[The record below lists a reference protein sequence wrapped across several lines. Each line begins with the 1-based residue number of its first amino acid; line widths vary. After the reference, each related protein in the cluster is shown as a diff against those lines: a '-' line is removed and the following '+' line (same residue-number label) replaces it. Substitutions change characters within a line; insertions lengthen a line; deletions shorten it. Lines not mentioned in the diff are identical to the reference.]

1 MLAAGFAF
9 ADNENYDGL
18 DISEID
24 FRGGSFVPSLK
35 NSSWV
40 GATAIEINFSQ
51 SILTNANFTNANL
64 SGSYFLITT
73 VTNAIFTNANLSKA
87 WFQKTKGLTDAQLRS
102 ASNITGIKL
111 DDLDLS
117 SFNFSGL
124 DFSGGN
130 FYKTTISNVNFTNA
144 VLDGVIFH
152 DSAGLSDK
160 QIRSAKSLIG
170 IRYNNIDISEFNFS
184 LLNISTSDFVD
195 CISLNSDFTGSNLAS
210 VSVASSSFNDSNFI
224 GANLTSA
231 NIYSSNFA
239 GSNFSKAD
247 LTNARLKKCSL
258 VNTNLT
264 NANLTGATFT
274 AETDIS
280 GATIN
285 GADLTSTVENG
296 FTFAHL
302 ESTKSYADKNLSG
315 VIFDYNDIG
324 AWNLSGLNL
333 QNTSFFASK
342 IAGTNFSNSD
352 LRGAD
357 ISVTKGTAT
366 YKNTIM
372 SDGVIKN
379 FSMASAD
386 ESLSIRKY
394 TPAEGGENIS
404 AKIAEDAKIS
414 NGAKLTLEQGAFFEV
429 ANGKTLSVASD
440 GKILINTDLGGS
452 TIFNVNSSS
461 GLVFEDGSTL
471 TVNIVDDIMTSD
483 AYTFAV
489 ISFEDDSRIAGL
501 NNFVK
506 DETLFLTVKGK
517 KFNGAWNYAVKGND
531 LSISI
536 NVPEPATYAAIFGA
550 LALAFA
556 AYRRRK

>member
-1 MLAAGFAF
+1 MKKYITIISMLATCFVF
-9 ADNENYDGL
+9 ADNENYDGQ
-18 DISEID
+18 DVS
-24 FRGGSFVPSLK
+24 GKSFYSSHK
-35 NSSWV
+35 NSSWI
-40 GATAIEINFSQ
+40 GATAVDTWFQ
-51 SILTNANFTNANL
+51 ADLTNANFTNANL
-64 SGSYFLITT
+64 NKARFSGTKIN
-73 VTNAIFTNANLSKA
+73 VTDAIFTNANLSSAK
-87 WFQKTKGLTDAQLRS
+87 FYKVKGLTDSQLRS
-102 ASNITGIKL
+102 AESIAGIWL
-111 DDLDLS
+111 DDIDLS
-117 SFNFSGL
+117 NFNLSGL
-124 DFSGGN
+124 DFSGGQ
-130 FYKTTISNVNFTNA
+130 FYGSTVSNVDFTNA
-144 VLDGVIFH
+144 ILDKVIFYGGVI
-152 DSAGLSDK
+152 GLTDK
-160 QIRSAKSLIG
+160 QLRSAKSLVGTIIRDMDATGFDLSGLNLSAGGIIG
-170 IRYNNIDISEFNFS
+170 IKC
-184 LLNISTSDFVD
+184 LN
-195 CISLNSDFTGSNLAS
+195 
-210 VSVASSSFNDSNFI
+210 SNFI
-224 GANLTSA
+224 ETNFISANLAGSDF
-231 NIYSSNFA
+231 S
-239 GSNFSKAD
+239 GSNFSRAD
-247 LTNARLKKCSL
+247 LKNVYLDNSSL
-258 VNTNLT
+258 VNTNLFGT
-264 NANLTGATFT
+264 NLTGASFT
-274 AETDIS
+274 AKTDFT

-372 SDGVIKN
+372 SNGVIKN
-379 FSMASAD
+379 FSMTSAD

-404 AKIAEDAKIS
+404 AKIAEDAMIS
-414 NGAKLTLEQGAFFEV
+414 GGAKLTLEQGAFFEV

-440 GKILINTDLGGS
+440 GLIQIDTDLSGS
-452 TIFNVNSSS
+452 TIFNVNSNS

-471 TVNIVDDIMTSD
+471 TVNIVDNIITSD

-506 DETLFLTVKGK
+506 DETLFLTVNGK

>member
-1 MLAAGFAF
+1 MLATGFVF

-18 DISEID
+18 DISEIN
-24 FRGGSFVPSLK
+24 FRGGSFEPSLK

-51 SILTNANFTNANL
+51 TILTNANFTNANL
-64 SGSYFLITT
+64 NGSLFSSTT

-87 WFQKTKGLTDAQLRS
+87 SFQETKGLTDVQLRS
-102 ASNITGIKL
+102 ASNITGITL
-111 DDLDLS
+111 YTLDLS
-117 SFNFSGL
+117 NFNLSGL
-124 DFSGGN
+124 DLSGTS
-130 FYKTTISNVNFTNA
+130 FFHTILSNVNFTDAILNN
-144 VLDGVIFH
+144 VRFYQGT
-152 DSAGLSDK
+152 SALIDK
-160 QIRSAKSLIG
+160 QLRSAKSLTG
-170 IRYNNIDISEFNFS
+170 VWFQQMDISGFDFS
-184 LLNISTSDFVD
+184 ELNLSSGGIVHST
-195 CISLNSDFTGSNLAS
+195 CLNSDFTET
-210 VSVASSSFNDSNFI
+210 
-224 GANLTSA
+224 NLTST
-231 NIYSSNFA
+231 NLYSSNFA
-239 GSNFSKAD
+239 GSNFNKSD
-247 LTNARLKKCSL
+247 LTNTYFNKSSL
-258 VNTNLT
+258 ANTNLS
-264 NANLTGATFT
+264 NANLTGAEFT
-274 AETDIS
+274 DDTDFT

-352 LRGAD
+352 LRGAG

-394 TPAEGGENIS
+394 TPADGGENIS
-404 AKIAEDAKIS
+404 AKIAEDAMIS
-414 NGAKLTLEQGAFFEV
+414 GGAVLSLERGADLIVTNAKTLTVASDGAIAIDTDLSGSTKFTVDHSAGLVFENGAKLTINVMEDIIGGDVLEFTA
-429 ANGKTLSVASD
+429 LSW
-440 GKILINTDLGGS
+440 
-452 TIFNVNSSS
+452 
-461 GLVFEDGSTL
+461 
-471 TVNIVDDIMTSD
+471 
-483 AYTFAV
+483 Y
-489 ISFEDDSRIAGL
+489 DDSYIAGL
-501 NNFVK
+501 DAIKPNQ
-506 DETLFLTVKGK
+506 TLFLNV
-517 KFNGAWNYAVKGND
+517 NGATYAGDWKYEIKGNS
-531 LSISI
+531 LNILI
-536 NVPEPATYAAIFGA
+536 NVPEPSTYAMIFGA
-550 LALAFA
+550 IAIGFA

>member
-1 MLAAGFAF
+1 MKKYITIISMFATGFVF
-9 ADNENYDGL
+9 ADNENYDGQ
-18 DISEID
+18 DVSGKT
-24 FRGGSFVPSLK
+24 FYGSRK
-35 NSSWV
+35 NSSWI
-40 GATAIEINFSQ
+40 GATAVDSSFS
-51 SILTNANFTNANL
+51 SADFTNANFTNANL
-64 SGSYFLITT
+64 KNASFHSTT
-73 VTNAIFTNANLSKA
+73 VTDVIFTNANLCGSNFWYA
-87 WFQKTKGLTDAQLRS
+87 KGLTDSQLRS
-102 ASNITGIKL
+102 AMDITNINL
-111 DDLDLS
+111 ASLDLTG
-117 SFNFSGL
+117 FNFSEL
-124 DFSGGN
+124 NLSDAHLN
-130 FYKTTISNVNFTNA
+130 WATISDVNFTNTI
-144 VLDGVIFH
+144 LDRVMFY
-152 DSAGLSDK
+152 DTKGLCDK

-170 IRYNNIDISEFNFS
+170 VNIQNMDISEFDFS
-184 LLNISTSDFVD
+184 GLNISSGGIINSKSMNVNFTETNLMSVSFYG
-195 CISLNSDFTGSNLAS
+195 STLNGSN
-210 VSVASSSFNDSNFI
+210 FNN
-224 GANLTSA
+224 ANLTDVYLDKS
-231 NIYSSNFA
+231 
-239 GSNFSKAD
+239 
-247 LTNARLKKCSL
+247 SL

-274 AETDIS
+274 TETDIS

-324 AWNLSGLNL
+324 SWNLSGLNL

-404 AKIAEDAKIS
+404 AKIAEDAIIS
-414 NGAKLTLEQGAFFEV
+414 GGAKLTLEQGAFFEV
-429 ANGKTLSVASD
+429 ANGKTLTVASD
-440 GKILINTDLGGS
+440 GLVQIDTDFSGS

-461 GLVFEDGSTL
+461 GLVFENGAIL
-471 TVNIVDDIMTSD
+471 TVNIIDDIITSD
-483 AYTFAV
+483 AYTIAV
-489 ISFEDDSRIAGL
+489 ISFEDDSVISGL
-501 NNFVK
+501 GDLIK
-506 DETLFLTVKGK
+506 DKTLLLTVNGE
-517 KFNGAWNYAVKGND
+517 KFNGAWDYAVKGND

-536 NVPEPATYAAIFGA
+536 NVPEPATCAAIFGA

>member
-1 MLAAGFAF
+1 MKKLTIIKGYLIFSLVLTGTVAF
-9 ADNENYDGL
+9 ADNENYDGQ
-18 DISEID
+18 DVS
-24 FRGGSFVPSLK
+24 GKSFYSSYK
-35 NSSWV
+35 NSSWI
-40 GATAIEINFSQ
+40 GATAVDSSFS
-51 SILTNANFTNANL
+51 SADFTNANFTNANL
-64 SGSYFLITT
+64 KNASFLSTT
-73 VTNAIFTNANLSKA
+73 VTDAIFTNANLSGA
-87 WFQKTKGLTDAQLRS
+87 DFHYVKGLTDLQLRS
-102 ASNITGIKL
+102 AESIAGIAL
-111 DDLDLS
+111 NEIDLS
-117 SFNFSGL
+117 NFNLSGL
-124 DFSGGN
+124 DFSGGQ
-130 FYKTTISNVNFTNA
+130 FYGSTVSNVDFTNA
-144 VLDGVIFH
+144 ILDEVSFYGGVI
-152 DSAGLSDK
+152 GLTDK
-160 QIRSAKSLIG
+160 QLRSAKSLVGTTITDMDATGFDLSGLNLSASAIFG
-170 IRYNNIDISEFNFS
+170 IKC
-184 LLNISTSDFVD
+184 LN
-195 CISLNSDFTGSNLAS
+195 
-210 VSVASSSFNDSNFI
+210 SNFI
-224 GANLTSA
+224 ETNFISA
-231 NIYSSNFA
+231 SLSGSDFS
-239 GSNFSKAD
+239 GSNFSRAD
-247 LTNARLKKCSL
+247 LKNVYLDNSSL
-258 VNTNLT
+258 VNTNLLGT
-264 NANLTGATFT
+264 NLTGASFT
-274 AETDIS
+274 AKTDFT

-324 AWNLSGLNL
+324 GWNLSGLNL

-386 ESLSIRKY
+386 ESLRIRKY

-404 AKIAEDAKIS
+404 AKIAEDAMIS
-414 NGAKLTLEQGAFFEV
+414 GGAKLTLEQGAFFEV
-429 ANGKTLSVASD
+429 ANGKTLTVASD
-440 GKILINTDLGGS
+440 GLIQIDTDLSGS

-461 GLVFEDGSTL
+461 GLVFEDGAIL

-501 NNFVK
+501 NNFIK
-506 DETLFLTVKGK
+506 DETLFLTVNGE
-517 KFNGAWNYAVKGND
+517 KFNGAWDYAIKGND

-556 AYRRRK
+556 VYRRRR

>member
-1 MLAAGFAF
+1 MKKCITIISMLATCFVF
-9 ADNENYDGL
+9 ADNENYDGQ
-18 DISEID
+18 DVS
-24 FRGGSFVPSLK
+24 GKSFYSSCK
-35 NSSWV
+35 NSSWI
-40 GATAIEINFSQ
+40 GATAVDTWFQ
-51 SILTNANFTNANL
+51 ADLTNANFTNANL
-64 SGSYFLITT
+64 SKARFSGTKIN
-73 VTNAIFTNANLSKA
+73 VTDAIFTNANLSGA
-87 WFQKTKGLTDAQLRS
+87 NFYEVKGLTDLQLRS
-102 ASNITGIKL
+102 AESIAGIAL
-111 DDLDLS
+111 NEIDLS
-117 SFNFSGL
+117 NFNLSGL
-124 DFSGGN
+124 DFSGGQ
-130 FYKTTISNVNFTNA
+130 FYGSTVSNVDFTNA
-144 VLDGVIFH
+144 ILDEVSFYGGVI
-152 DSAGLSDK
+152 GLTDK
-160 QIRSAKSLIG
+160 QLRSAKSLVGTTITDMDATGFDLSGLNLSASAIFG
-170 IRYNNIDISEFNFS
+170 IKC
-184 LLNISTSDFVD
+184 LN
-195 CISLNSDFTGSNLAS
+195 
-210 VSVASSSFNDSNFI
+210 SNFI
-224 GANLTSA
+224 ETNFISASLTGSDF
-231 NIYSSNFA
+231 S
-239 GSNFSKAD
+239 GSNFSRAD
-247 LTNARLKKCSL
+247 LKNVYLDNSSL
-258 VNTNLT
+258 VNTNLLGT
-264 NANLTGATFT
+264 NLTGASFT
-274 AETDIS
+274 AKTDFT

-324 AWNLSGLNL
+324 GWNLSGLNL

-386 ESLSIRKY
+386 ESLRIRKY

-404 AKIAEDAKIS
+404 AKIAEDAMIS
-414 NGAKLTLEQGAFFEV
+414 GGAKLTLEQGAFFEV
-429 ANGKTLSVASD
+429 ANGKTLTVASD
-440 GKILINTDLGGS
+440 GLIQIDTDLSGS

-461 GLVFEDGSTL
+461 GLVFEDGAIL

-506 DETLFLTVKGK
+506 DETLFLTVNGE

-556 AYRRRK
+556 VYRRRR

>member
-1 MLAAGFAF
+1 MKKYITIISMLAAGFVF
-9 ADNENYDGL
+9 ADNENYDGQ
-18 DISEID
+18 DVSGKT
-24 FRGGSFVPSLK
+24 FYGSYK
-35 NSSWV
+35 NSSWI
-40 GATAIEINFSQ
+40 GATAVGTWFISGTFS
-51 SILTNANFTNANL
+51 SSDLTNANFTNANL
-64 SGSYFLITT
+64 SKARIDGT
-73 VTNAIFTNANLSKA
+73 VTDAIFTNANLNECNISYV
-87 WFQKTKGLTDAQLRS
+87 KGLTGSQLRS
-102 ASNITGIKL
+102 AADITGIQFTQT
-111 DDLDLS
+111 DLS
-117 SFNFSGL
+117 NLNFSGL
-124 DFSGGN
+124 DFSGGQ
-130 FYKTTISNVNFTNA
+130 FYGTTVSNVDFTNA
-144 VLDGVIFH
+144 ILDKVSFYGGVI
-152 DSAGLSDK
+152 GLTDK
-160 QIRSAKSLIG
+160 QLRSAKSIIG
-170 IRYNNIDISEFNFS
+170 ISIFNFNATEYDLS
-184 LLNISTSDFVD
+184 GLNLSAGAIVNSTY
-195 CISLNSDFTGSNLAS
+195 INSNFAGTNLTSKTLGESNFS
-210 VSVASSSFNDSNFI
+210 DSNFC
-224 GANLTSA
+224 GANLT
-231 NIYSSNFA
+231 NVYFR
-239 GSNFSKAD
+239 GS
-247 LTNARLKKCSL
+247 SL

-264 NANLTGATFT
+264 NANLTGVTFT
-274 AETDIS
+274 TETDIS

-324 AWNLSGLNL
+324 GWDLSGLNL

-404 AKIAEDAKIS
+404 AKIAEDAIIS
-414 NGAKLTLEQGAFFEV
+414 GGAKLTLEQGAFFEV
-429 ANGKTLSVASD
+429 TNGKTLTVASD
-440 GKILINTDLGGS
+440 GLIQIDTDLSGS

-461 GLVFEDGSTL
+461 GLVFEDGAIL

-483 AYTFAV
+483 AYTIAV
-489 ISFEDDSRIAGL
+489 ISFEDDSVISGL
-501 NNFVK
+501 GDLIK
-506 DETLFLTVKGK
+506 DKTLLLTVNGE
-517 KFNGAWNYAVKGND
+517 KFNGAWDYAVKGNE

>member
-1 MLAAGFAF
+1 MKKYITIISMLATGFVF

-18 DISEID
+18 DISEIN
-24 FRGGSFVPSLK
+24 FRGGSFEPSLK

-51 SILTNANFTNANL
+51 TILTNANFTNANL
-64 SGSYFLITT
+64 NGSLFSSTT

-87 WFQKTKGLTDAQLRS
+87 SFQETKGLTDVQLRS
-102 ASNITGIKL
+102 ASNITGITL
-111 DDLDLS
+111 YTLDLS
-117 SFNFSGL
+117 NFNLSGL
-124 DFSGGN
+124 DLSGTS
-130 FYKTTISNVNFTNA
+130 FFHTILSNVNFTDAILNN
-144 VLDGVIFH
+144 VRFYQGT
-152 DSAGLSDK
+152 SALIDK
-160 QIRSAKSLIG
+160 QLRSAKSLTG
-170 IRYNNIDISEFNFS
+170 VWFQQMDISGFDFS
-184 LLNISTSDFVD
+184 ELNLSSGGIVHST
-195 CISLNSDFTGSNLAS
+195 CLNSDFTET
-210 VSVASSSFNDSNFI
+210 
-224 GANLTSA
+224 NLTST
-231 NIYSSNFA
+231 NLYSSNFA
-239 GSNFSKAD
+239 GSNFNKSD
-247 LTNARLKKCSL
+247 LTNTYFNKSSL
-258 VNTNLT
+258 ANTNLS
-264 NANLTGATFT
+264 NANLTGAEFT
-274 AETDIS
+274 DDTDFT

-352 LRGAD
+352 LRGAG

-394 TPAEGGENIS
+394 TPADGGENIS
-404 AKIAEDAKIS
+404 AKIAEDAMIS
-414 NGAKLTLEQGAFFEV
+414 GGAVLSLERGADLIVTNAKTLTVASDGAIAIDTDLSGSTKFTVDHSAGLVFENGAKLTINVMEDIIGGDVLEFTA
-429 ANGKTLSVASD
+429 LSW
-440 GKILINTDLGGS
+440 
-452 TIFNVNSSS
+452 
-461 GLVFEDGSTL
+461 
-471 TVNIVDDIMTSD
+471 
-483 AYTFAV
+483 Y
-489 ISFEDDSRIAGL
+489 DDSYIAGL
-501 NNFVK
+501 DAIKPNQ
-506 DETLFLTVKGK
+506 TLFLNV
-517 KFNGAWNYAVKGND
+517 NGATYAGDWKYEIKGNS
-531 LSISI
+531 LNILI
-536 NVPEPATYAAIFGA
+536 NVPEPSTYAMIFGA
-550 LALAFA
+550 IAIGFA

>member
-1 MLAAGFAF
+1 MLATCFVF
-9 ADNENYDGL
+9 ADNENYDGQ
-18 DISEID
+18 DVSGKT
-24 FRGGSFVPSLK
+24 FYGSRK
-35 NSSWV
+35 NSSWI
-40 GATAIEINFSQ
+40 GATAVGTWFISDPFS
-51 SILTNANFTNANL
+51 SPDLTNANFTNANL
-64 SGSYFLITT
+64 NKAEIEGT
-73 VTNAIFTNANLSKA
+73 VTDAIFTNANLNECNIRYV
-87 WFQKTKGLTDAQLRS
+87 KGLTDSQLRS
-102 ASNITGIKL
+102 AADITGIQFTKT
-111 DDLDLS
+111 DLS
-117 SFNFSGL
+117 NLNFSGL
-124 DFSGGN
+124 DFSGGQ
-130 FYKTTISNVNFTNA
+130 FYGTTVSNVDFTNA
-144 VLDGVIFH
+144 ILDKVSFFGGVI
-152 DSAGLSDK
+152 GLTDK
-160 QIRSAKSLIG
+160 QLRSAKSIIG
-170 IRYNNIDISEFNFS
+170 ISIFDFNAMEYDLSGLNLSAGAIVNSTYINSNFAGTNLTSMILGESSFS
-184 LLNISTSDFVD
+184 
-195 CISLNSDFTGSNLAS
+195 GSN
-210 VSVASSSFNDSNFI
+210 FC
-224 GANLTSA
+224 GANLT
-231 NIYSSNFA
+231 NVYFR
-239 GSNFSKAD
+239 GS
-247 LTNARLKKCSL
+247 SL

-264 NANLTGATFT
+264 NANLTGATF
-274 AETDIS
+274 ETDIS

-324 AWNLSGLNL
+324 GWNLSGLNL

-394 TPAEGGENIS
+394 TPADGGENIS
-404 AKIAEDAKIS
+404 AKIAEDAMIS
-414 NGAKLTLEQGAFFEV
+414 GGAKLTLEQGAFFEV
-429 ANGKTLSVASD
+429 ANGKTLTVASD
-440 GKILINTDLGGS
+440 GLIQIDTDLSGS

-461 GLVFEDGSTL
+461 GLVFEDGAIL

-489 ISFEDDSRIAGL
+489 ISFEDDSRIAGF
-501 NNFVK
+501 NNFIK
-506 DETLFLTVKGK
+506 DETLFLTVNGE

-536 NVPEPATYAAIFGA
+536 NVPEPATYTAIFGA
-550 LALAFA
+550 LALGFA

>member
-1 MLAAGFAF
+1 MKKCITIISMLATCFVF
-9 ADNENYDGL
+9 ADNENYDGQ
-18 DISEID
+18 DVS
-24 FRGGSFVPSLK
+24 GKSFYSSCK
-35 NSSWV
+35 NSSWI
-40 GATAIEINFSQ
+40 GATAVDTWFQ
-51 SILTNANFTNANL
+51 ADLTNANFTNANL
-64 SGSYFLITT
+64 NKAQFSGTKIN
-73 VTNAIFTNANLSKA
+73 VTDAIFTNANLSGA
-87 WFQKTKGLTDAQLRS
+87 SFYEVEGLTDSQLRS
-102 ASNITGIKL
+102 AADITGIQL
-111 DDLDLS
+111 SLDLTN
-117 SFNFSGL
+117 FNLSGL
-124 DFSGGN
+124 DFSGGQ
-130 FYKTTISNVNFTNA
+130 FYGSTVSNVDFTNA
-144 VLDGVIFH
+144 ILDKVIFYGGVI
-152 DSAGLSDK
+152 GLTDK
-160 QIRSAKSLIG
+160 QLRSAKSLVGTIIRDMDATGFDLSGLNLSAGGIIG
-170 IRYNNIDISEFNFS
+170 IKC
-184 LLNISTSDFVD
+184 LN
-195 CISLNSDFTGSNLAS
+195 
-210 VSVASSSFNDSNFI
+210 SNFI
-224 GANLTSA
+224 ETNFISANLSG
-231 NIYSSNFA
+231 SDFS
-239 GSNFSKAD
+239 GSNFSRAD
-247 LTNARLKKCSL
+247 LKNVYLDNSSL
-258 VNTNLT
+258 VNTNLLET
-264 NANLTGATFT
+264 NLTGASFT
-274 AETDIS
+274 AKTDFT

-324 AWNLSGLNL
+324 GWNLSGLNL

-394 TPAEGGENIS
+394 TPADGGENIS
-404 AKIAEDAKIS
+404 AKIAEDAMIS
-414 NGAKLTLEQGAFFEV
+414 GGAKLTLEQGAFFEV
-429 ANGKTLSVASD
+429 ANGKTLTVASD
-440 GKILINTDLGGS
+440 GLIQIDTDLSGS

-461 GLVFEDGSTL
+461 GLVFEDGAIL
-471 TVNIVDDIMTSD
+471 TVNIIDDIITSD

-506 DETLFLTVKGK
+506 DETLFLTVNGE
-517 KFNGAWNYAVKGND
+517 KFNGAWDYAIKGNE

-556 AYRRRK
+556 AYRRRR

>member
-1 MLAAGFAF
+1 MKKCITIISMLATCFVF
-9 ADNENYDGL
+9 ADNENYDGQ
-18 DISEID
+18 DVSGKT
-24 FRGGSFVPSLK
+24 FYGSRK
-35 NSSWV
+35 NSSWI
-40 GATAIEINFSQ
+40 GATAVGTWFISEAFS
-51 SILTNANFTNANL
+51 SPDLTNANFTNANL
-64 SGSYFLITT
+64 NKARIEGT
-73 VTNAIFTNANLSKA
+73 VTDAIFTNANLNECNICYV
-87 WFQKTKGLTDAQLRS
+87 KGLTDSQLRS
-102 ASNITGIKL
+102 AADITGIQFTRT
-111 DDLDLS
+111 DLS
-117 SFNFSGL
+117 NLNFSGL
-124 DFSGGN
+124 DFSGGQ
-130 FYKTTISNVNFTNA
+130 FYGTTVSNVDFTNA
-144 VLDGVIFH
+144 ILDKVIFYGGVI
-152 DSAGLSDK
+152 GLTDK
-160 QIRSAKSLIG
+160 QLRSAKSLVGTIIRDMDATGFDLSGLNLSAGGIIG
-170 IRYNNIDISEFNFS
+170 IKC
-184 LLNISTSDFVD
+184 LN
-195 CISLNSDFTGSNLAS
+195 
-210 VSVASSSFNDSNFI
+210 SNFI
-224 GANLTSA
+224 ETNFISA
-231 NIYSSNFA
+231 TLSGSDFS
-239 GSNFSKAD
+239 GSNFSRAD
-247 LTNARLKKCSL
+247 LKNVYLDNSSL
-258 VNTNLT
+258 VNTNLFRT
-264 NANLTGATFT
+264 NLTGASFT
-274 AETDIS
+274 AKTDFT

-379 FSMASAD
+379 LSMASAD

-404 AKIAEDAKIS
+404 AKIAEDAMIS
-414 NGAKLTLEQGAFFEV
+414 GGAKLTLEQGAFFEV
-429 ANGKTLSVASD
+429 ANGKTLTVASD
-440 GKILINTDLGGS
+440 GLIQIDTDLSGS

-461 GLVFEDGSTL
+461 GLVFEDGAIL

-506 DETLFLTVKGK
+506 DETLFLTVNGE

-536 NVPEPATYAAIFGA
+536 NVPEPATYTAIFGA
-550 LALAFA
+550 LALGFV

>member
-1 MLAAGFAF
+1 MKKYITIISMLAAGFVF
-9 ADNENYDGL
+9 ADNENFDGL
-18 DISEID
+18 DISEIN

-51 SILTNANFTNANL
+51 TILTNANFTNANL
-64 SGSYFLITT
+64 NGSRFGSTT

-87 WFQKTKGLTDAQLRS
+87 WFQETKGLTDVQLRS
-102 ASNITGIKL
+102 ASDITGISL
-111 DDLDLS
+111 YDLDLS
-117 SFNFSGL
+117 NFNLSGL
-124 DFSGGN
+124 DLSGTS
-130 FYKTTISNVNFTNA
+130 FYGTILSNVNFSGAILNNVRFYNGT
-144 VLDGVIFH
+144 
-152 DSAGLSDK
+152 SGLIDK
-160 QIRSAKSLIG
+160 QLRAAKSLVG
-170 IRYNNIDISEFNFS
+170 IWVQDIDISGFDLS
-184 LLNISTSDFVD
+184 GLNLSSGGIVYSI
-195 CISLNSDFTGSNLAS
+195 CLN
-210 VSVASSSFNDSNFI
+210 
-224 GANLTSA
+224 
-231 NIYSSNFA
+231 SNFA
-239 GSNFSKAD
+239 GTNLTSVSFHKSTLNGSDFSSAILAD
-247 LTNARLKKCSL
+247 TYLGKCSL

-315 VIFDYNDIG
+315 VIFDYNNIG

-404 AKIAEDAKIS
+404 AKIAEDAMIS
-414 NGAKLTLEQGAFFEV
+414 GGAKLTLEQGAFFEV
-429 ANGKTLSVASD
+429 ANGKTLTVASD
-440 GKILINTDLGGS
+440 GLIQIDTDFSGS

-461 GLVFEDGSTL
+461 GLVFEDGAIL
-471 TVNIVDDIMTSD
+471 TVNIIDDIITSD
-483 AYTFAV
+483 AYTIAV
-489 ISFEDDSRIAGL
+489 ISFEDDSVISGL
-501 NNFVK
+501 GDLIK
-506 DETLFLTVKGK
+506 DKTLLLTVNGE
-517 KFNGAWNYAVKGND
+517 KFNGSWDYAVNGNE

>member
-1 MLAAGFAF
+1 MKKCITIISMLATCFVF
-9 ADNENYDGL
+9 ADNENYDGQ
-18 DISEID
+18 DVS
-24 FRGGSFVPSLK
+24 GKSFYSSYK
-35 NSSWV
+35 NSSWIGVTAV
-40 GATAIEINFSQ
+40 GIDFDRTD
-51 SILTNANFTNANL
+51 LTNANFTNANL
-64 SGSYFLITT
+64 NNATFEGAT
-73 VTNAIFTNANLSKA
+73 VTNAIFANANLSKA
-87 WFQKTKGLTDAQLRS
+87 QFREAKGYPETKGLTDVQLRS
-102 ASNITGIKL
+102 ASDITGIRFY
-111 DDLDLS
+111 DTDLTN
-117 SFNFSGL
+117 FNLSGL
-124 DFSGGN
+124 DFSEGY
-130 FYKTTISNVNFTNA
+130 FYNSTVSNVDFTNA
-144 VLDGVIFH
+144 ILDKVWFTGAI
-152 DSAGLSDK
+152 GLSDK
-160 QIRSAKSLIG
+160 QLRSAKSLIG
-170 IRYNNIDISEFNFS
+170 LSISGIDISEFDLS
-184 LLNISTSDFVD
+184 GLNLSTGGIINST
-195 CISLNSDFTGSNLAS
+195 SLNSDFIETNLTSANLFGSTFNGSN
-210 VSVASSSFNDSNFI
+210 FN
-224 GANLTSA
+224 GANLTSVT
-231 NIYSSNFA
+231 
-239 GSNFSKAD
+239 
-247 LTNARLKKCSL
+247 LRKCSL

-274 AETDIS
+274 TETDIS

-372 SDGVIKN
+372 SNGVIKN

-404 AKIAEDAKIS
+404 AKIAEDAMIS
-414 NGAKLTLEQGAFFEV
+414 GGAKLTLEQGAFFEV
-429 ANGKTLSVASD
+429 ANGKTLTVASD
-440 GKILINTDLGGS
+440 GLIQIDTDLSGS
-452 TIFNVNSSS
+452 TIFNVNSNS
-461 GLVFEDGSTL
+461 GLVFEDGAVL

-506 DETLFLTVKGK
+506 DETLFLTVNGK

>member
-1 MLAAGFAF
+1 MKKYITIISMLATGFVF

-18 DISEID
+18 DISEIN
-24 FRGGSFVPSLK
+24 FRGGSFEPSLK

-51 SILTNANFTNANL
+51 TILTNANFTNANL
-64 SGSYFLITT
+64 NGSLFSSTT

-87 WFQKTKGLTDAQLRS
+87 SFQETKGLTDVQLRS
-102 ASNITGIKL
+102 ASNITGITL
-111 DDLDLS
+111 YTLDLS
-117 SFNFSGL
+117 NFNLSGL
-124 DFSGGN
+124 DLSGTS
-130 FYKTTISNVNFTNA
+130 FFHTILSNVNFTDAILNN
-144 VLDGVIFH
+144 VRFYQGT
-152 DSAGLSDK
+152 SALIDK
-160 QIRSAKSLIG
+160 QLRSAKSLTG
-170 IRYNNIDISEFNFS
+170 VWFQQMDISGFDFS
-184 LLNISTSDFVD
+184 ELNLSSGGIVHST
-195 CISLNSDFTGSNLAS
+195 CLNSDFTET
-210 VSVASSSFNDSNFI
+210 
-224 GANLTSA
+224 NLTST
-231 NIYSSNFA
+231 NLYSSNFA
-239 GSNFSKAD
+239 GSNFNKSD
-247 LTNARLKKCSL
+247 LTNTYFNKSSL
-258 VNTNLT
+258 ANTNLS
-264 NANLTGATFT
+264 NANLTGAEFT
-274 AETDIS
+274 DDTDFT

-352 LRGAD
+352 LRGAG

-394 TPAEGGENIS
+394 TPADGGENIS
-404 AKIAEDAKIS
+404 AKIAEDAMIS
-414 NGAKLTLEQGAFFEV
+414 GGAVLSLERGADLIVTNAKTLTVASDGAIAIDTDLSGSTKFTVDHGAGLVFENGAKLTINVMEDIIGGDALEFTA
-429 ANGKTLSVASD
+429 LSW
-440 GKILINTDLGGS
+440 
-452 TIFNVNSSS
+452 
-461 GLVFEDGSTL
+461 
-471 TVNIVDDIMTSD
+471 
-483 AYTFAV
+483 Y
-489 ISFEDDSRIAGL
+489 DDSYIAGL
-501 NNFVK
+501 DTIKPNQ
-506 DETLFLTVKGK
+506 TLFLNV
-517 KFNGAWNYAVKGND
+517 NGATYAGDWKYEIKGNS
-531 LSISI
+531 LNILI
-536 NVPEPATYAAIFGA
+536 NVPEPSTYAMIFGA
-550 LALAFA
+550 IAIGFA

>member
-1 MLAAGFAF
+1 MLATCFVF
-9 ADNENYDGL
+9 ADNENYDGQ
-18 DISEID
+18 DVS
-24 FRGGSFVPSLK
+24 GKSFYSSYK
-35 NSSWV
+35 NSSWI
-40 GATAIEINFSQ
+40 GATAVDTYFSAD
-51 SILTNANFTNANL
+51 LTNANFTNANL
-64 SGSYFLITT
+64 NKAQFSGTKT
-73 VTNAIFTNANLSKA
+73 NVTDAIFTNANLSGARFYKV
-87 WFQKTKGLTDAQLRS
+87 KGLTDSQLRS
-102 ASNITGIKL
+102 AESIAGIWL
-111 DDLDLS
+111 DDIDLS
-117 SFNFSGL
+117 NFNLSGL
-124 DFSGGN
+124 DFSGGQ
-130 FYKTTISNVNFTNA
+130 FYGSTVSNVDFTNA
-144 VLDGVIFH
+144 ILDKVIFYGGVI
-152 DSAGLSDK
+152 GLTDK
-160 QIRSAKSLIG
+160 QLRSAKSLVGTIIRDMDATGFDLSGLNLSAGGIIG
-170 IRYNNIDISEFNFS
+170 IKC
-184 LLNISTSDFVD
+184 LN
-195 CISLNSDFTGSNLAS
+195 
-210 VSVASSSFNDSNFI
+210 SNFI
-224 GANLTSA
+224 ETNFISANLAGSDF
-231 NIYSSNFA
+231 S
-239 GSNFSKAD
+239 GSNFSRAD
-247 LTNARLKKCSL
+247 LKNVYLDNSSL
-258 VNTNLT
+258 VNTNLFGT
-264 NANLTGATFT
+264 NLTGASFT
-274 AETDIS
+274 AKTDFT

-342 IAGTNFSNSD
+342 IAETNFSNSD

-372 SDGVIKN
+372 SNGVIKN

-404 AKIAEDAKIS
+404 AKIAEDAMIS
-414 NGAKLTLEQGAFFEV
+414 GGTKLTLEQGAFFEV
-429 ANGKTLSVASD
+429 ANGKTLTVASD
-440 GKILINTDLGGS
+440 GLIQIDTDLSGS
-452 TIFNVNSSS
+452 TIFNVNSNS
-461 GLVFEDGSTL
+461 GLVFEDGAVL

-506 DETLFLTVKGK
+506 DETLFLTVNGK

-550 LALAFA
+550 LALGFV

>member
-1 MLAAGFAF
+1 MKKCITIISMLATCFVF
-9 ADNENYDGL
+9 ADNENYDGQ
-18 DISEID
+18 DVS
-24 FRGGSFVPSLK
+24 GKSFYSSCK
-35 NSSWV
+35 NSSWI
-40 GATAIEINFSQ
+40 GATAVDTWFQ
-51 SILTNANFTNANL
+51 ADLTNANFTNANL
-64 SGSYFLITT
+64 SKALFSGTKIN
-73 VTNAIFTNANLSKA
+73 VTDAIFTNANLSGA
-87 WFQKTKGLTDAQLRS
+87 NFYEVEGLTDSQLRS
-102 ASNITGIKL
+102 AADITGIQL
-111 DDLDLS
+111 SQIDLTN
-117 SFNFSGL
+117 FNLSGL
-124 DFSGGN
+124 DFSRGQ
-130 FYKTTISNVNFTNA
+130 FYGSTVSNVDFTNA
-144 VLDGVIFH
+144 ILDKVIFYGGVI
-152 DSAGLSDK
+152 GLTDK
-160 QIRSAKSLIG
+160 QLRSAKSLVGTIIRDMDATGFDLSGLNLSAGGIIG
-170 IRYNNIDISEFNFS
+170 IKC
-184 LLNISTSDFVD
+184 LN
-195 CISLNSDFTGSNLAS
+195 
-210 VSVASSSFNDSNFI
+210 SNFI
-224 GANLTSA
+224 ETNFISANLSG
-231 NIYSSNFA
+231 SDFS
-239 GSNFSKAD
+239 GSNFSRAD
-247 LTNARLKKCSL
+247 LKNVYLDNSSL
-258 VNTNLT
+258 VNTNLLGT
-264 NANLTGATFT
+264 NLTGASFT
-274 AETDIS
+274 AKTDFT

-324 AWNLSGLNL
+324 GWNLSGLNL

-394 TPAEGGENIS
+394 TPADGGENIS
-404 AKIAEDAKIS
+404 AKIAEDAMIS
-414 NGAKLTLEQGAFFEV
+414 GGAKLTLEQGAFFEV
-429 ANGKTLSVASD
+429 ANGKTLTVASD
-440 GKILINTDLGGS
+440 GLIQIDTDLSGS

-471 TVNIVDDIMTSD
+471 TVNIVDDIITSD

-506 DETLFLTVKGK
+506 DETLFLTVNGE

>member
-1 MLAAGFAF
+1 MKKCITIISMLATCFVF
-9 ADNENYDGL
+9 ADNENYDGQ
-18 DISEID
+18 DVSGKS
-24 FRGGSFVPSLK
+24 FYGSCK
-35 NSSWV
+35 NSSWI
-40 GATAIEINFSQ
+40 GATAVGSSFS
-51 SILTNANFTNANL
+51 SADFTNANFTNANL
-64 SGSYFLITT
+64 KNANFLSTT
-73 VTNAIFTNANLSKA
+73 VTDVIFTNANLSGVN
-87 WFQKTKGLTDAQLRS
+87 FYEVEGLTDSQLRS
-102 ASNITGIKL
+102 AADITGIQL
-111 DDLDLS
+111 SQIDLTN
-117 SFNFSGL
+117 FNLSGL
-124 DFSGGN
+124 DFSGGQ
-130 FYKTTISNVNFTNA
+130 FYGSTVSNVDFTNA
-144 VLDGVIFH
+144 ILDKVTFYGGVIGLTDKQLRSTKSLVGTIIRDMDATGF
-152 DSAGLSDK
+152 DLSGLNLSAGG
-160 QIRSAKSLIG
+160 IIG
-170 IRYNNIDISEFNFS
+170 IKC
-184 LLNISTSDFVD
+184 LN
-195 CISLNSDFTGSNLAS
+195 
-210 VSVASSSFNDSNFI
+210 SNFI
-224 GANLTSA
+224 ETNFISANLE
-231 NIYSSNFA
+231 SSDFS
-239 GSNFSKAD
+239 GSNFSRAD
-247 LTNARLKKCSL
+247 LKNVYLDNSSL
-258 VNTNLT
+258 VNTNLFST
-264 NANLTGATFT
+264 NLTGASFT
-274 AETDIS
+274 AKTDFT

-379 FSMASAD
+379 LSMASAD

-394 TPAEGGENIS
+394 KPAEGGENIS
-404 AKIAEDAKIS
+404 AKIAEDAMIS
-414 NGAKLTLEQGAFFEV
+414 DGAKLTLEQGAFFEV
-429 ANGKTLSVASD
+429 VNGKTLTVASD
-440 GKILINTDLGGS
+440 GLIQIDTDLSNS
-452 TIFNVNSSS
+452 TIFNIDSNS
-461 GLVFEDGSTL
+461 GLVFEDGAVL
-471 TVNIVDDIMTSD
+471 TVNIIDDIITSD

-506 DETLFLTVKGK
+506 DETLFLTVNGE
-517 KFNGAWNYAVKGND
+517 KFNGAWNYAIKGND

>member
-1 MLAAGFAF
+1 MKKCITIISMLATCFVF
-9 ADNENYDGL
+9 ADNENYDGQ
-18 DISEID
+18 DVS
-24 FRGGSFVPSLK
+24 GKSFYSSCK
-35 NSSWV
+35 NSSWI
-40 GATAIEINFSQ
+40 GATAVDTWFQ
-51 SILTNANFTNANL
+51 ADLTNANFTNANL
-64 SGSYFLITT
+64 NKARFSGTKIN
-73 VTNAIFTNANLSKA
+73 VTDAIFTNANLSGAK
-87 WFQKTKGLTDAQLRS
+87 FYKVKGLTDSQLRS
-102 ASNITGIKL
+102 AESIAGIWL
-111 DDLDLS
+111 DDIDLS
-117 SFNFSGL
+117 NFNLSGL
-124 DFSGGN
+124 DFSGGQ
-130 FYKTTISNVNFTNA
+130 FYGSTVSNVDFTNA
-144 VLDGVIFH
+144 ILDKVIFYGGVI
-152 DSAGLSDK
+152 GLTDK
-160 QIRSAKSLIG
+160 QLRSAKSLVGTIIRDMDATGFDLSGLNLSAGGIIG
-170 IRYNNIDISEFNFS
+170 IKC
-184 LLNISTSDFVD
+184 LN
-195 CISLNSDFTGSNLAS
+195 
-210 VSVASSSFNDSNFI
+210 SNFI
-224 GANLTSA
+224 ETNFISANLSG
-231 NIYSSNFA
+231 SDFS
-239 GSNFSKAD
+239 GSNFIRAD
-247 LTNARLKKCSL
+247 LKNVYLDNSSL
-258 VNTNLT
+258 VNTNLLGT
-264 NANLTGATFT
+264 NLTGASFT
-274 AETDIS
+274 AKTDFT

-285 GADLTSTVENG
+285 GVDLTSTVENG

-324 AWNLSGLNL
+324 GWNLSGLNL

-386 ESLSIRKY
+386 ESISIRKY

-404 AKIAEDAKIS
+404 AKIAEYAMIS
-414 NGAKLTLEQGAFFEV
+414 GGAKLTLEQGAFFEV
-429 ANGKTLSVASD
+429 ANGKTLTVASD
-440 GKILINTDLGGS
+440 GLIQIDTDLSGS
-452 TIFNVNSSS
+452 TIFNINSNS
-461 GLVFEDGSTL
+461 GFVFEDGSTL
-471 TVNIVDDIMTSD
+471 TVNIVDDIITSD

-506 DETLFLTVKGK
+506 DETLFLTVNGE

-556 AYRRRK
+556 VYRRRR

>member
-1 MLAAGFAF
+1 MKKCITIISMLATCFVF
-9 ADNENYDGL
+9 ADNENYDGQ
-18 DISEID
+18 DVSGKT
-24 FRGGSFVPSLK
+24 FYGSCK
-35 NSSWV
+35 NSSWI
-40 GATAIEINFSQ
+40 GATAVDSSFS
-51 SILTNANFTNANL
+51 SADFTNANFTNANL
-64 SGSYFLITT
+64 KNANFHSTT
-73 VTNAIFTNANLSKA
+73 VTDVIFTNANLCGSVFWDA
-87 WFQKTKGLTDAQLRS
+87 KGLTDSQLRS
-102 ASNITGIKL
+102 AMDITNIDL
-111 DDLDLS
+111 ASLDLTGY
-117 SFNFSGL
+117 NFSALNLSDAHLNGA
-124 DFSGGN
+124 
-130 FYKTTISNVNFTNA
+130 TISDVNFTNTI
-144 VLDGVIFH
+144 LDRVMFY
-152 DSAGLSDK
+152 DTKGLCDK

-170 IRYNNIDISEFNFS
+170 VNIQNMDISEFDFS
-184 LLNISTSDFVD
+184 GLNISSGGIINSKSMNVNFTETNLMSVSFYG
-195 CISLNSDFTGSNLAS
+195 STLNGSN
-210 VSVASSSFNDSNFI
+210 FNN
-224 GANLTSA
+224 ANLTDVYLVKS
-231 NIYSSNFA
+231 
-239 GSNFSKAD
+239 
-247 LTNARLKKCSL
+247 SL

-264 NANLTGATFT
+264 NTNLTGATFT
-274 AETDIS
+274 TETDIS

-357 ISVTKGTAT
+357 ISVMKGTAT

-404 AKIAEDAKIS
+404 AKIAEDAMIS
-414 NGAKLTLEQGAFFEV
+414 GGAKLTLEQGAFLEV
-429 ANGKTLSVASD
+429 ANGKTLTVASD
-440 GKILINTDLGGS
+440 GLIQIDTDLSNS
-452 TIFNVNSSS
+452 TIFNIDSNSR
-461 GLVFEDGSTL
+461 LVFEDGAVL
-471 TVNIVDDIMTSD
+471 TVNIIDDIITSD

-506 DETLFLTVKGK
+506 DETLFLTVNGE
-517 KFNGAWNYAVKGND
+517 KFNGAWDYAIKGNE

-536 NVPEPATYAAIFGA
+536 NVPEPSTYAAIFGA

>member
-1 MLAAGFAF
+1 MKKYITIISMLAAGFVF
-9 ADNENYDGL
+9 ADNENYDGQ
-18 DISEID
+18 DVSGKT
-24 FRGGSFVPSLK
+24 FYGSRK
-35 NSSWV
+35 NSSWI
-40 GATAIEINFSQ
+40 GATAVGTNFS
-51 SILTNANFTNANL
+51 SSDLTNANFTNANL
-64 SGSYFLITT
+64 
-73 VTNAIFTNANLSKA
+73 NKAIFKEV
-87 WFQKTKGLTDAQLRS
+87 KGLTDSQLRS
-102 ASNITGIKL
+102 AMDITGI
-111 DDLDLS
+111 DLDTDLS
-117 SFNFSGL
+117 NFNLSGL
-124 DFSGGN
+124 DFSEGK
-130 FYKTTISNVNFTNA
+130 FRSSTVSNVDFTNA
-144 VLDGVIFH
+144 ILDKVWFSGTI
-152 DSAGLSDK
+152 GLSDV

-170 IRYNNIDISEFNFS
+170 LSIFTIDVSKFDFS
-184 LLNISTSDFVD
+184 GLNLSTGGIVNSTSLTSDF
-195 CISLNSDFTGSNLAS
+195 SGT
-210 VSVASSSFNDSNFI
+210 
-224 GANLTSA
+224 NLTSA
-231 NIYSSNFA
+231 NFYGSTLN
-239 GSNFSKAD
+239 GSNFNGAN
-247 LTNARLKKCSL
+247 LTDIALRNCSL

-264 NANLTGATFT
+264 NTNLTGATFT

-324 AWNLSGLNL
+324 GWDLSGLNL

-404 AKIAEDAKIS
+404 AKIAEDAIIS
-414 NGAKLTLEQGAFFEV
+414 GGAKLTLEQGAFFEV
-429 ANGKTLSVASD
+429 TNGKTLTVASD
-440 GKILINTDLGGS
+440 GLIQIDTDLSGS

-461 GLVFEDGSTL
+461 GLVFEDGAIL

-483 AYTFAV
+483 AYTIAV
-489 ISFEDDSRIAGL
+489 ISFEDDSVISGL
-501 NNFVK
+501 GDLIK
-506 DETLFLTVKGK
+506 DKTLLLTVNGE
-517 KFNGAWNYAVKGND
+517 KFNGAWDYAVKGNE

-536 NVPEPATYAAIFGA
+536 NVPEPATCAAIFGA

>member
-1 MLAAGFAF
+1 MKKYITIISMFAAGFAF
-9 ADNENYDGL
+9 ADNENYDGQ
-18 DISEID
+18 DVSGKN
-24 FRGGSFVPSLK
+24 FQYSYK
-35 NSSWV
+35 NSSWI
-40 GATAIEINFSQ
+40 GATAVGIGFSQ
-51 SILTNANFTNANL
+51 SDLTNANFTNANL
-64 SGSYFLITT
+64 KTASFHNTT
-73 VTNAIFTNANLSKA
+73 VTDVIFTNANLSGARFYKV
-87 WFQKTKGLTDAQLRS
+87 KGLTDSQLRS
-102 ASNITGIKL
+102 AESIAGIWL
-111 DDLDLS
+111 DDIDLS
-117 SFNFSGL
+117 NFNLSGL

-130 FYKTTISNVNFTNA
+130 FHGSTLSNVDFTNA
-144 VLDGVIFH
+144 ILDRVMFY
-152 DSAGLSDK
+152 DLKGLCDK
-160 QIRSAKSLIG
+160 QLRSAKSLVG
-170 IRYNNIDISEFNFS
+170 LNIQSMDISEFDLSGLNFS
-184 LLNISTSDFVD
+184 SGGIVNST
-195 CISLNSDFTGSNLAS
+195 SLNSNFTETNLTSVSFYGATFNGSN
-210 VSVASSSFNDSNFI
+210 FNR
-224 GANLTSA
+224 ANLTDTYLA
-231 NIYSSNFA
+231 
-239 GSNFSKAD
+239 
-247 LTNARLKKCSL
+247 KCSL

-324 AWNLSGLNL
+324 SWNLSGLNL

-429 ANGKTLSVASD
+429 ANGKTVTVASD
-440 GKILINTDLGGS
+440 GLIQIDTDLSGS

-461 GLVFEDGSTL
+461 GLVFEDGAIL

-506 DETLFLTVKGK
+506 DETLFLTVNGK

>member
-1 MLAAGFAF
+1 MKKCIIIISMLATCFVF
-9 ADNENYDGL
+9 ADNENYDGQ
-18 DISEID
+18 DVSGKT
-24 FRGGSFVPSLK
+24 FYGSRK
-35 NSSWV
+35 NSSWI
-40 GATAIEINFSQ
+40 GATAVGTWFISDPFS
-51 SILTNANFTNANL
+51 SPDLTNANFTNANL
-64 SGSYFLITT
+64 NKAEIEGT
-73 VTNAIFTNANLSKA
+73 VTDAIFTNANLNECNIRYV
-87 WFQKTKGLTDAQLRS
+87 KGLTDSQLRS
-102 ASNITGIKL
+102 AADITGIQFTKT
-111 DDLDLS
+111 DLS
-117 SFNFSGL
+117 NLNFSGL
-124 DFSGGN
+124 DFSGGQ
-130 FYKTTISNVNFTNA
+130 FYGTTVSNVDFTNA
-144 VLDGVIFH
+144 ILDKVSFFGGVI
-152 DSAGLSDK
+152 GLTDK
-160 QIRSAKSLIG
+160 QLRSAKSIIG
-170 IRYNNIDISEFNFS
+170 ISIFDFNAMEYDLSGLNLSAGAIVNSTYINSNFAGTNLTSMILGESSFS
-184 LLNISTSDFVD
+184 
-195 CISLNSDFTGSNLAS
+195 GSN
-210 VSVASSSFNDSNFI
+210 FC
-224 GANLTSA
+224 GANLT
-231 NIYSSNFA
+231 NVYFR
-239 GSNFSKAD
+239 GS
-247 LTNARLKKCSL
+247 SL

-264 NANLTGATFT
+264 NANLTGATF
-274 AETDIS
+274 ETDIS

-324 AWNLSGLNL
+324 GWNLSGLNL

-394 TPAEGGENIS
+394 TPADGGENIS
-404 AKIAEDAKIS
+404 AKIAEDAMIS
-414 NGAKLTLEQGAFFEV
+414 GGAKLTLEQGAFFEV
-429 ANGKTLSVASD
+429 ANGKTLTVASD
-440 GKILINTDLGGS
+440 GLIQIDTDLSGS

-461 GLVFEDGSTL
+461 GLVFEDGAIL

-489 ISFEDDSRIAGL
+489 ISFEDDSRIAGF
-501 NNFVK
+501 NNFIK
-506 DETLFLTVKGK
+506 DETLFLTVNGE

-536 NVPEPATYAAIFGA
+536 NVPEPATYTAIFGA
-550 LALAFA
+550 LALGFA

>member
-1 MLAAGFAF
+1 MKKCITIILMFAAGFVF
-9 ADNENYDGL
+9 ADNENYDGQ
-18 DISEID
+18 DVSGKT
-24 FRGGSFVPSLK
+24 FYGSCK
-35 NSSWV
+35 NSSWI
-40 GATAIEINFSQ
+40 GATAVDTWFQ
-51 SILTNANFTNANL
+51 ADLTNANFTNANL
-64 SGSYFLITT
+64 SKALFSGTKIN
-73 VTNAIFTNANLSKA
+73 VTDAIFTNANLSGA
-87 WFQKTKGLTDAQLRS
+87 DFHYVKGLTDLQLRS
-102 ASNITGIKL
+102 AESIAGIAL
-111 DDLDLS
+111 NEIDLS
-117 SFNFSGL
+117 NFNLSGL
-124 DFSGGN
+124 DFSGGQ
-130 FYKTTISNVNFTNA
+130 FYGSTVSNVDFTNA
-144 VLDGVIFH
+144 ILDEVSFYGGVI
-152 DSAGLSDK
+152 GLTDK
-160 QIRSAKSLIG
+160 QLRSAKSLVGTTITDMDATGFDLSGLNLSASAIFG
-170 IRYNNIDISEFNFS
+170 IKC
-184 LLNISTSDFVD
+184 LN
-195 CISLNSDFTGSNLAS
+195 
-210 VSVASSSFNDSNFI
+210 SNFI
-224 GANLTSA
+224 ETNFISASLTGSDF
-231 NIYSSNFA
+231 S
-239 GSNFSKAD
+239 GSNFSRAD
-247 LTNARLKKCSL
+247 LKNVYLDNSSL
-258 VNTNLT
+258 VNTNLLGT
-264 NANLTGATFT
+264 NLTGASFT
-274 AETDIS
+274 AKTDFT

-324 AWNLSGLNL
+324 GWNLSGLNL

-404 AKIAEDAKIS
+404 AKIAEDAMIS
-414 NGAKLTLEQGAFFEV
+414 GGAKLTLEQGAFFEV
-429 ANGKTLSVASD
+429 ANGKTLTVASD
-440 GKILINTDLGGS
+440 GLIQIDTDLSNS
-452 TIFNVNSSS
+452 TIFNIDSNS
-461 GLVFEDGSTL
+461 GLVFEDGAVL
-471 TVNIVDDIMTSD
+471 TVNIIDDIMTSD

-489 ISFEDDSRIAGL
+489 ISFEDDSCIAGL

-506 DETLFLTVKGK
+506 DETLSLTVNGE
-517 KFNGAWNYAVKGND
+517 KFNGAWDYTIRGND

>member
-1 MLAAGFAF
+1 MLAAGFVF
-9 ADNENYDGL
+9 ADNENYDGQ
-18 DISEID
+18 DVS
-24 FRGGSFVPSLK
+24 GKSFYSSYK
-35 NSSWV
+35 NSSWI
-40 GATAIEINFSQ
+40 GATAVDTYFSAD
-51 SILTNANFTNANL
+51 LTNANFTNANL
-64 SGSYFLITT
+64 NKARFNGATLTD
-73 VTNAIFTNANLSKA
+73 AIFTNANLSGA
-87 WFQKTKGLTDAQLRS
+87 HFDDAKGLTDSQLRS
-102 ASNITGIKL
+102 AESIAGIWL
-111 DDLDLS
+111 NDTDLTN
-117 SFNFSGL
+117 FNLSGL
-124 DFSGGN
+124 DFSGGQ
-130 FYKTTISNVNFTNA
+130 FYGSTVSNVDFTNA
-144 VLDGVIFH
+144 ILDKVIFYGGVI
-152 DSAGLSDK
+152 GLTDK
-160 QIRSAKSLIG
+160 QLRSAKSLVGTIIRDMDATGFDLSGLNLSAGGIIG
-170 IRYNNIDISEFNFS
+170 IKC
-184 LLNISTSDFVD
+184 LN
-195 CISLNSDFTGSNLAS
+195 
-210 VSVASSSFNDSNFI
+210 SNFI
-224 GANLTSA
+224 ETNFISANLAGSDF
-231 NIYSSNFA
+231 S
-239 GSNFSKAD
+239 GSNFSRAD
-247 LTNARLKKCSL
+247 LKNVYLDNSSL
-258 VNTNLT
+258 VNTNLFRT
-264 NANLTGATFT
+264 NLTGASFT
-274 AETDIS
+274 AKTDFT

-324 AWNLSGLNL
+324 SWNLSGLNL

-404 AKIAEDAKIS
+404 AKIAEDAIIS
-414 NGAKLTLEQGAFFEV
+414 GGAKLTLEQGAFFEV
-429 ANGKTLSVASD
+429 ANGKTLTVASD
-440 GKILINTDLGGS
+440 GLVQIDTDFSGS

-461 GLVFEDGSTL
+461 GLVFENGAIL
-471 TVNIVDDIMTSD
+471 TVNIIDDIITSD
-483 AYTFAV
+483 AYTIAV
-489 ISFEDDSRIAGL
+489 ISFEDDSVISGL
-501 NNFVK
+501 GDLIK
-506 DETLFLTVKGK
+506 DKTLLLTVNGE
-517 KFNGAWNYAVKGND
+517 KFNGAWDYAVKGND

-536 NVPEPATYAAIFGA
+536 NVPEPATCAAIFGA

>member
-1 MLAAGFAF
+1 MKKYITIISMLATGFIF

-18 DISEID
+18 DISEIN
-24 FRGGSFVPSLK
+24 FRGGSFEPSLK

-51 SILTNANFTNANL
+51 TILTNANFTNANL
-64 SGSYFLITT
+64 NGSQFGSTT

-87 WFQKTKGLTDAQLRS
+87 WFHETKGLTDVQLRS
-102 ASNITGIKL
+102 ASNITGIML
-111 DDLDLS
+111 DYMDLTNFNLSGLDLS
-117 SFNFSGL
+117 GTSFSH
-124 DFSGGN
+124 
-130 FYKTTISNVNFTNA
+130 TILSNVNFTDAILNN
-144 VLDGVIFH
+144 VRFYQGT
-152 DSAGLSDK
+152 SALIDK
-160 QIRSAKSLIG
+160 QLRSAKSLTG
-170 IRYNNIDISEFNFS
+170 VWFQQMDISGFDFS
-184 LLNISTSDFVD
+184 ELNLSSGGIVHST
-195 CISLNSDFTGSNLAS
+195 CLNSDFTET
-210 VSVASSSFNDSNFI
+210 
-224 GANLTSA
+224 NLTSA
-231 NIYSSNFA
+231 NLYSSNFA
-239 GSNFSKAD
+239 GSNFNKSD
-247 LTNARLKKCSL
+247 LTNTYFNKSSL
-258 VNTNLT
+258 ANTNLS
-264 NANLTGATFT
+264 NANLTGAEFT
-274 AETDIS
+274 DDTDFS

-342 IAGTNFSNSD
+342 IAETNFSNSD

-357 ISVTKGTAT
+357 ISVTKGAAT

-372 SDGVIKN
+372 SNGVIKN

-404 AKIAEDAKIS
+404 AKIAEDAMIS
-414 NGAKLTLEQGAFFEV
+414 GGTKLTLEQGAFFEV
-429 ANGKTLSVASD
+429 ANGKTLTVASD
-440 GKILINTDLGGS
+440 GLIQIDTDLSGS

-461 GLVFEDGSTL
+461 GLVFEDGAVL
-471 TVNIVDDIMTSD
+471 TVNIVDDIITSD

-506 DETLFLTVKGK
+506 DETLFLTVNGK